1 MFKLSSL
8 VPINIKRKLR
18 HLLALTTL
26 LLVPNLMAIG
36 QQSAASINVV
46 DGTMIWDSGSQ
57 QGQPVALFGV
67 NYAVPFAYSYRAL
80 QQRGIDHK
88 AAIDMDVAHMARL
101 GLDAYR
107 VHVWDRQISDQQG
120 NLLTNEHLELFDY
133 LLLKLAE
140 YKIKVIITP
149 IAWWGSGYPEPD
161 PDEPGFSSFYSKA
174 QMNQDT
180 KAIKAQHN
188 YLKQFFSHINPYTK
202 LSYGQDPN
210 IVAIEL
216 FNEPR
221 HEDSLK
227 NNESYIE
234 GLVKTVRELVNNKP
248 LFYNI
253 SEQGNNADFA
263 RRLCSTSIDGVAY
276 QWYPAGLVK
285 NSELASNLLG
295 SVAHYHDPFADIAGC
310 KTKAKMVYEFDAAD
324 TAKSVMYPAMA
335 RSFKEAGFQWA
346 TQFSYDPA
354 AIADTN
360 SDYNT
365 HYLNLL
371 FTPSKAIS
379 FMIAAEVFRQVPL
392 GQKQDNF
399 PQSNHFTTAQGKV
412 ELDYAQDTSVLLS
425 PTRFLYSNATE
436 QQPAS
441 QTQLSQIAGV
451 GSSPLVNYQGSGA
464 YFMDKVS
471 EGNWRLEV
479 YPDVLTLQDPY
490 QPGSLKREVARLYA
504 SPQRLTIDLPEL
516 GQQFFIHGL
525 NKGNQVVAKAERG
538 AVTVAPGVYLLS
550 GKRPNKQ
557 LLTSIDNVFLVP
569 PMVKPELAISHKT
582 QREITLQDKFNF
594 TLQVGS
600 EHQPDKV
607 ELALRYRGHKKFSL
621 LQMQSI
627 GANYYAV
634 PLPVKNPEWAL
645 AGQLEYAFVVTLK
658 DNVTTFPG
666 GITGSPL
673 EWDFAATEAYWQTEL
688 RPVGAPIT
696 LFDALLDNDNLIY
709 PNSAKSNWEYVIGQQ
724 GQGAALRLS
733 AKDLEQGSN
742 PLVRMTLAADN
753 QLQGRDLN
761 QYNTVAIKLRAVQQ
775 TEHLQFS
782 LLDSDGLAYGMALD
796 VGTDWQYLLLPLS
809 ALKPTDTLYPQSY
822 PMFMPAFYPALGR
835 IDDNKWLGH
844 LSQIQGLQM
853 VFMGHTYSA
862 SQLGAL
868 HAVDIAE
875 IKLLSR

>member
-1 MFKLSSL
+1 MFMLSLL
-8 VPINIKRKLR
+8 VPKNIKRKLS
-18 HLLALTTL
+18 HLLALTAL
-26 LLVPNLMAIG
+26 LLVPNLMAFG
-36 QQSAASINVV
+36 QQPAASISVV

-80 QQRGIDHK
+80 QKRGIEHK

-120 NLLTNEHLELFDY
+120 NLLLNEHLELFDY

-140 YKIKVIITP
+140 HKIRVIITP

-174 QMNQDT
+174 QMNQNA
-180 KAIKAQHN
+180 KAIKGQHN

-221 HEDSLK
+221 HEDGLK

-234 GLVKTVRELVNNKP
+234 GLAKTVRVLGIKKP

-253 SEQGNNADFA
+253 SEQGNNPDFA
-263 RRLCSTSIDGVAY
+263 RRLCSTSIDGIAY

-295 SVAHYHDPFADIAGC
+295 SVAHYHDPFVDIAGC

-346 TQFSYDPA
+346 TQFAYDPA

-371 FTPSKAIS
+371 YTPAKAIS
-379 FMIAAEVFRQVPL
+379 FMIAGEVFRQMPRL
-392 GQKQDNF
+392 QTQTDY
-399 PQSNHFTTAQGKV
+399 PQSNNFSAGNSEVSLNYQQDLS
-412 ELDYAQDTSVLLS
+412 ELHS
-425 PTRFLYSNATE
+425 PHQFLYSNSTSSMP
-436 QQPAS
+436 QDIK
-441 QTQLSQIAGV
+441 QLSKIAGV
-451 GSSPLVNYQGSGA
+451 GSSTVVNYQGSGA
-464 YFMDKVS
+464 YFLDKIS
-471 EGNWRLEV
+471 ANNWRLEV
-479 YPDVLTLQDPY
+479 FPDVLQLQDPY

-504 SPQRLTIDLPEL
+504 APQRLTIDLPDL

-525 NKGNQVVAKAERG
+525 NKGNQVVARADQG

-550 GKRPNKQ
+550 EKRPTKQ
-557 LLTSIDNVFLVP
+557 LLTSLDSVFLVP
-569 PMVKPELAISHKT
+569 PLVKPKLAISHKA
-582 QREITLQDKFNF
+582 QREISLKETFNF
-594 TLQVGS
+594 TVQVGS
-600 EHQPDKV
+600 ELQPDKV

-621 LQMQSI
+621 LQMQPI

-634 PLPVKNPEWAL
+634 PLPVNQPEWSV
-645 AGQLEYAFVVTLK
+645 AGQLEYAFIVTLK
-658 DNVTTFPG
+658 GDVTTFPG
-666 GITGSPL
+666 GIAGSPL
-673 EWDFAATEAYWQTEL
+673 EWDFVADQAYWQTEL

-696 LFDALLDNDNLIY
+696 LFDALLDNNNLIY

-724 GQGAALRLS
+724 GQGSALRLS
-733 AKDLEQGSN
+733 GKDLEQGAN

-753 QLQGRDLN
+753 QLQGRDLS

-835 IDDNKWLGH
+835 IEDNKWLGQ
-844 LSQIQGLQM
+844 LNQIQGLQM

-862 SQLGAL
+862 SQLNAW